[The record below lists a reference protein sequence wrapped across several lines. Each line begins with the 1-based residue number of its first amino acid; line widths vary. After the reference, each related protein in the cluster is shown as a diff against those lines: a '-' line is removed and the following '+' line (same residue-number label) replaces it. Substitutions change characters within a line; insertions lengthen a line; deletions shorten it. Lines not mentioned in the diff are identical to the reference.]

1 MEPQVTGGGPAPR
14 GTECRAKPLPLCAQ
28 VSAILDLDE
37 TSRAAAR
44 PHQEVGRIPSH
55 SSIVFKSDRHRL
67 RCDLR
72 TRVSVTKSRSS
83 ALSCSTQPVDAGR
96 KPVTCDRLLSG
107 MRRKPNSIQSE
118 HQFAFTAHLMADSQ
132 LRHNI
137 RTPKQR
143 KRLGNPKPPIRE
155 LRSTDSNLDKAA
167 AHQSLTFALFREAL
181 RRFRLCRI

>member
-1 MEPQVTGGGPAPR
+1 MPGEAAPIVCARLPAPPLDLTRKSGVYRLTRPSCSNRIVTGCDVISAP
-14 GTECRAKPLPLCAQ
+14 G
-28 VSAILDLDE
+28 
-37 TSRAAAR
+37 
-44 PHQEVGRIPSH
+44 
-55 SSIVFKSDRHRL
+55 SSN
-67 RCDLR
+67 
-72 TRVSVTKSRSS
+72 RVSVTKSRSS

-155 LRSTDSNLDKAA
+155 LRSTDSSNLDKAA
-167 AHQSLTFALFREAL
+167 AHQSLTFTLFREAP